1 VRSGNRLGFLDFVRG
16 IAAFAVL
23 IQHTGETLWPS
34 INWATHQYVNIG
46 RFGVVAF
53 FLVSGFIIP
62 FSLERGGSV
71 RRFWIG
77 RFFRLYPLYW
87 VSLGAIVVIYQ
98 FRHDALTPNFQTH
111 TLLHALVNFTM
122 IQELVGIP
130 HAIGLYY
137 TLTVE
142 IVFYSLCAVLFAVGL
157 LRRSVRNAWVVLA
170 GSCVLGTVAPLAIG
184 HRAPMAGLFYVSSMF
199 VGTVVYR
206 YSVGH
211 ARLFDVQSLV
221 AAIALFGLVGCYVNY
236 VHFTDI
242 NDTDPFTFWGA
253 AIAWSFA
260 YLFFFGAFAMRQ
272 ERFPSPFLWLGR
284 ISYSLY
290 LMHPLI
296 VVLVVHWTRRPL
308 AMAVVVVAS
317 LVLADATY
325 RFVELPFQEVGRR
338 LQRRSADRLA
348 PVVGSRAAGLERHR

>member
-1 VRSGNRLGFLDFVRG
+1 VAENRLGFLDFVRG

-23 IQHTGETLWPS
+23 LQHTGETVWPS
-34 INWATHQYVNIG
+34 INWATHQYVNFG

-53 FLVSGFIIP
+53 FLVSGYIIP

-87 VSLGAIVVIYQ
+87 LSLIAILVIYQ
-98 FRHDALTPNFQTH
+98 FRGDALTPDFQH
-111 TLLHALVNFTM
+111 HIVLNSLVNFTM

-142 IVFYSLCAVLFAVGL
+142 LVFYTLCAVLFAAGL
-157 LRRSVRNAWVVLA
+157 LSRSVRNAWVVLA
-170 GSCVLGTVAPLAIG
+170 GSFVLGTVAPLAID

-206 YSVGH
+206 YSIGL
-211 ARLFDVQSLV
+211 ARLVDVQALIV
-221 AAIALFGLVGCYVNY
+221 AVTVFGLVGCWVNY
-236 VHFTDI
+236 VHFTDL
-242 NDTDPFTFWGA
+242 NDSDPFTFWGA
-253 AIAWSFA
+253 TIAWSVA

-272 ERFPSPFLWLGR
+272 ERFPRPFLWLGR
-284 ISYSLY
+284 VSYSLY

-296 VVLVVHWTRRPL
+296 VVFVVHWTVRPL
-308 AMAVVVVAS
+308 ALLFVIVVS
-317 LVLADATY
+317 LLLANTTY
-325 RFVELPFQEVGRR
+325 KYIELPFQEWGRR
-338 LQRRSADRLA
+338 SQGRFSAGRD
-348 PVVGSRAAGLERHR
+348 PVRV

>member
-1 VRSGNRLGFLDFVRG
+1 VATENRLGFLDFVRG

-23 IQHTGETLWPS
+23 IQHSGETLWPS

-87 VSLGAIVVIYQ
+87 VSLIAILVIYQ
-98 FRHDALTPNFQTH
+98 FRNDALTPAFQSH
-111 TLLHALVNFTM
+111 IVLHSIVNFTM

-142 IVFYSLCAVLFAVGL
+142 LVFYTLCAVLFAAGL
-157 LRRSVRNAWVVLA
+157 LSRSVRNAWVVLG
-170 GSCVLGTVAPLAIG
+170 GSIMLGTVAPLLIG
-184 HRAPMAGLFYVSSMF
+184 RRAPMAGLFYVSSMF
-199 VGTVVYR
+199 LGTVVYR
-206 YSVGH
+206 YSTGY
-211 ARLFDVQSLV
+211 ARLVDVQRLV
-221 AAIALFGLVGCYVNY
+221 AAISVFALVGCYVNY
-236 VHFTDI
+236 VHFTDL
-242 NDTDPFTFWGA
+242 NDSDPFTFWGA
-253 AIAWSFA
+253 AIAWSVA
-260 YLFFFGAFAMRQ
+260 YAFFFSAFAMRQ

-296 VVLVVHWTRRPL
+296 VVLVVHWTLRPVAFL
-308 AMAVVVVAS
+308 VVVVVS
-317 LVLADATY
+317 LALADTTY
-325 RFVELPFQEVGRR
+325 RYVELPFQELGRR
-338 LQRRSADRLA
+338 AQRRLDAR
-348 PVVGSRAAGLERHR
+348 PVPVST

>member
-1 VRSGNRLGFLDFVRG
+1 VPKGNRLEFLDFVRG

-23 IQHTGETLWPS
+23 IQHSGETLWPS
-34 INWATHQYVNIG
+34 IAWATHQYVNIG

-87 VSLGAIVVIYQ
+87 VSLIAILVIYQ
-98 FRHDALTPNFQTH
+98 FRSDALTFDFRTH
-111 TLLHALVNFTM
+111 TLLHAVVNFTM
-122 IQELVGIP
+122 IQELVGVP

-142 IVFYSLCAVLFAVGL
+142 LVFYTLCAVLFAAGL
-157 LRRSVRNAWVVLA
+157 LSRSIRNAWVVLA
-170 GSCVLGTVAPLAIG
+170 GSAVLGTVAPLAIG

-199 VGTVVYR
+199 LGTAVYR
-206 YSVGH
+206 YSTGD
-211 ARLFDVQSLV
+211 ARLADVQRLI
-221 AAIALFGLVGCYVNY
+221 AAITLFGLIGCYVNY

-242 NDTDPFTFWGA
+242 NDSDPFTFWGA
-253 AIAWSFA
+253 AIAWSLA
-260 YLFFFGAFAMRQ
+260 YLFFFGAFTMRQ
-272 ERFPSPFLWLGR
+272 ESFPRPFLWLGR

-296 VVLVVHWTRRPL
+296 VVLVVHWTVRPL
-308 AMAVVVVAS
+308 AMLVVVVGS
-317 LVLADATY
+317 LALAEATY
-325 RFVELPFQEVGRR
+325 RFVELPFQGMGRR
-338 LQRRSADRLA
+338 LQRRSADR
-348 PVVGSRAAGLERHR
+348 VAALT

>member
-1 VRSGNRLGFLDFVRG
+1 VPTHNRLGFLDFVRG

-23 IQHTGETLWPS
+23 LQHTGETLWPS
-34 INWATHQYVNIG
+34 MNWATHQYVNVG

-87 VSLGAIVVIYQ
+87 VSLIAILVIYQ
-98 FRHDALTPNFQTH
+98 FRSAALTPTFQAH
-111 TLLHALVNFTM
+111 IVRNAVVNFTM

-142 IVFYSLCAVLFAVGL
+142 LVFYTLCAVLFAAGL
-157 LRRSVRNAWVVLA
+157 LRRSVRNAWVVLG
-170 GSCVLGTVAPLAIG
+170 GSFVLGTIAPLAIH

-199 VGTVVYR
+199 IGTVVYR
-206 YSVGH
+206 YSTGT
-211 ARLFDVQSLV
+211 ARLVDVSRLV
-221 AAIALFGLVGCYVNY
+221 MAITFFGLVGSFVNY
-236 VHFTDI
+236 VHFTDL
-242 NDTDPFTFWGA
+242 NDSDPFTFWGA
-253 AIAWSFA
+253 TIAWSLA
-260 YLFFFGAFAMRQ
+260 YLFFFGAFALRS

-296 VVLVVHWTRRPL
+296 VVLVAHWTMRPL
-308 AMAVVVVAS
+308 AFLVVVVAS
-317 LVLADATY
+317 LLLANTTY
-325 RFVELPFQEVGRR
+325 TYVELPFQELGRR
-338 LQRRSADRLA
+338 MQRRSAGR
-348 PVVGSRAAGLERHR
+348 PVPVSR

>member
-1 VRSGNRLGFLDFVRG
+1 MPEGDRLGFLDFVRG

-23 IQHTGETLWPS
+23 LQHTGETLWPS
-34 INWATHQYVNIG
+34 VNWATHQYVNIG

-87 VSLGAIVVIYQ
+87 VSLVAILVMYQ
-98 FRHDALTPNFQTH
+98 FRNDALTPDFQAH
-111 TLLHALVNFTM
+111 TLLHAIVNFTM

-142 IVFYSLCAVLFAVGL
+142 LVFYTVCAALFAAGL
-157 LRRSVRNAWVVLA
+157 LGRSVRNAWVVLGA
-170 GSCVLGTVAPLAIG
+170 SAVLGTVAPFVIG

-199 VGTVVYR
+199 IGTVVYR
-206 YSVGH
+206 YSTGYARRADVSALVG
-211 ARLFDVQSLV
+211 
-221 AAIALFGLVGCYVNY
+221 AAALLGLVGSYVNY
-236 VHFTDI
+236 VHFTDL
-242 NDTDPFTFWGA
+242 NDADPFTFRGA
-253 AIAWSFA
+253 TIAWSIA

-272 ERFPSPFLWLGR
+272 ERFPRPFLWLGR
-284 ISYSLY
+284 VSYSLY
-290 LMHPLI
+290 LMHPL
-296 VVLVVHWTRRPL
+296 VVVAVAHWTVRPL
-308 AMAVVVVAS
+308 ALLVVVVAR
-317 LVLADATY
+317 LALADLTY
-325 RFVELPFQEVGRR
+325 RFVELPFQALGRR
-338 LQRRSADRLA
+338 VQQRARA
-348 PVVGSRAAGLERHR
+348 PIAPTPSR

>member
-1 VRSGNRLGFLDFVRG
+1 VPAGNRLGFLDFVRG

-23 IQHTGETLWPS
+23 VQHTGETLWPS
-34 INWATHQYVNIG
+34 INWATHQYVNVG

-87 VSLGAIVVIYQ
+87 VSLIGILVIYQ
-98 FRHDALTPNFQTH
+98 FRHDALTQEFQAH
-111 TLLHALVNFTM
+111 TVLNAVVNFTM

-142 IVFYSLCAVLFAVGL
+142 LVFYTLCAVLFAVGL
-157 LRRSVRNAWVVLA
+157 LRRSVRNAWVVLG
-170 GSCVLGTVAPLAIG
+170 GSFVVGTIVPFAIG

-199 VGTVVYR
+199 IGTVVYR
-206 YSVGH
+206 YSIGS
-211 ARLFDVQSLV
+211 ARLVDVQALV
-221 AAIALFGLVGCYVNY
+221 VAVGLFGLVGCYVNY
-236 VHFTDI
+236 VHFTDL
-242 NDTDPFTFWGA
+242 NDSDPFTFRGA
-253 AIAWSFA
+253 TIAWSIA
-260 YLFFFGAFAMRQ
+260 YLFFFGAFAMRG

-290 LMHPLI
+290 LVHPLI
-296 VVLVVHWTRRPL
+296 VVLVMHWTVRPL
-308 AMAVVVVAS
+308 AMLVVMIVS
-317 LVLADATY
+317 LVLAEATFRY
-325 RFVELPFQEVGRR
+325 IEVPFQELGRR
-338 LQRRSADRLA
+338 LQRRSAERL
-348 PVVGSRAAGLERHR
+348 VRA